1 MKLPIVFD
9 NDCISSFLWIKRLD
23 IVNDLFPNQIIIP
36 QSVYDELDKIKT
48 PQYRF
53 VFNDLKSQI
62 IKGNFELRNIIIPSR
77 EFNEYYGLISM
88 KNPKRIGKGE
98 AAAIVIAGTLD
109 GTVASNNL
117 RDILPYIGKNNL
129 PYICTEHIL
138 CFSYEKNYISLKE
151 GFQIWNDMKGK
162 KRILPNYDFKEI
174 ICITF
179 KWCLRFLLFPIENNT
194 IYKGKGKA
202 YFRLPSK
209 NFW

>member
-62 IKGNFELRNIIIPSR
+62 IKGNFELRNITIPSR
-77 EFNEYYGLISM
+77 EFNEYYNLISM

-138 CFSYEKNYISLKE
+138 CFSYEKKYISLKE

-174 ICITF
+174 VRRF
-179 KWCLRFLLFPIENNT
+179 KINSNKKF
-194 IYKGKGKA
+194 
-202 YFRLPSK
+202 
-209 NFW
+209 